1 MSNLKSSNF
10 NQVLWLGIGQI
21 GNYGI
26 TFLSTI
32 ILSRYLLKE
41 DYGTFRQ
48 IIYIYMTLMAIFTF
62 GFPTV
67 FSYFIPKLTI
77 NQQKTLITSLNR
89 VFLFLGASF
98 SVFLYVFS
106 SLIADLLKNPDLSIG
121 LKLFSPFP
129 LFTLPALG
137 VEGIY
142 TALRETKKVAFY
154 QISTRLF
161 MLLCTV
167 LPVVFF
173 KADFKL
179 AIIGWGIASFISFL
193 IAMYMKN
200 KPYSSVHKEP
210 IPDIFK
216 TITGYTFPLLGA
228 FIAGFFINSADQ
240 FYISRFYGTEAFAD
254 YSNGCISVPIVA
266 IVAMSVKKVLLP
278 VFSKAHTKGEI
289 SDAIQIYINA
299 VKKSII
305 LLFPVIIFSIFFS
318 KQIFI
323 LIYGT
328 NYSTSDNYFRFYVIR
343 DFLEILPYFTL
354 FLSMGMTRIY
364 FYIHLFGAFFVWFF
378 GYIVV
383 KSGLDASMIV
393 LVRSMFYI
401 LSSGYALLYLYQK
414 KNINLLPKLLFYQ
427 FLIVL
432 FHSIIC
438 AFLTSYIISFI
449 NISIIL
455 NILIYSVILYSLL
468 IIITGYFIKINYLES
483 FFKLLK
489 K

>member
-1 MSNLKSSNF
+1 
-10 NQVLWLGIGQI
+10 
-21 GNYGI
+21 
-26 TFLSTI
+26 
-32 ILSRYLLKE
+32 
-41 DYGTFRQ
+41 
-48 IIYIYMTLMAIFTF
+48 
-62 GFPTV
+62 
-67 FSYFIPKLTI
+67 
-77 NQQKTLITSLNR
+77 
-89 VFLFLGASF
+89 
-98 SVFLYVFS
+98 
-106 SLIADLLKNPDLSIG
+106 
-121 LKLFSPFP
+121 
-129 LFTLPALG
+129 LG

-210 IPDIFK
+210 IPDMFK

-401 LSSGYALLYLYQK
+401 FGVFTKGEHANNK
-414 KNINLLPKLLFYQ
+414 K
-427 FLIVL
+427 
-432 FHSIIC
+432 
-438 AFLTSYIISFI
+438 
-449 NISIIL
+449 
-455 NILIYSVILYSLL
+455 
-468 IIITGYFIKINYLES
+468 
-483 FFKLLK
+483 
-489 K
+489 